1 MGDQPVWA
9 FAGYWL
15 TLTSGLLRSAI
26 LTLML
31 MLRLQLLLLMIVT
44 LLLIPA
50 QSAATAFTSDRGKH
64 PPKDIQVN
72 YGKSNHYKS
81 SQNSGFPKI
90 LLILVRWQI

>member
-26 LTLML
+26 LPLML
-31 MLRLQLLLLMIVT
+31 MLMLQLLLMIIT

-50 QSAATAFTSDRGKH
+50 QSAATAFTSDRGRH

-72 YGKSNHYKS
+72 YGKSNHYES
-81 SQNSGFPKI
+81 SQNSGFAKI
-90 LLILVRWQI
+90 LPILVRWQI